1 MKDLFIIDRM
11 REGVVT
17 VIFEK
22 TDGTERVMKCTL
34 NESMVPEEKR
44 PKGEGK
50 SKKDNDLVQPVFDV
64 EVGEWR
70 SFRWNS
76 VKKFDFSV

>member
-1 MKDLFIIDRM
+1 MKDFFIIDRM

-34 NESMVPEEKR
+34 KEELIPEDKR
-44 PKGEGK
+44 PKGKREQNT
-50 SKKDNDLVQPVFDV
+50 DRVQPVFDV

-70 SFRWNS
+70 SFRWDS
-76 VKKFDFSV
+76 VKKFDFSM